1 MKTDELKKHPLG
13 MCADESM
20 GLVETLEM
28 ATRFPM
34 DRRLAENMRLA
45 GDRSHALA
53 REVIALRKAA
63 AKVEEILTSAMIEHD
78 TADYGPDAENP
89 WTMQEWFS
97 PDDRSALATLRAV
110 LGESE

>member
-1 MKTDELKKHPLG
+1 MTTDELKKHPLG
-13 MCADESM
+13 MCADGSM

-53 REVIALRKAA
+53 RKVIALREAA
-63 AKVEEILTSAMIEHD
+63 
-78 TADYGPDAENP
+78 
-89 WTMQEWFS
+89 
-97 PDDRSALATLRAV
+97 
-110 LGESE
+110 GECT